1 MSRFTDFNRGGNND
15 FDRRGGGLAGREFYG
30 GRFGGPPGINNG
42 PPPMGGSTRGGNFG
56 PRNSSPMFPGSGM
69 WNRNAG
75 GY

>member
-1 MSRFTDFNRGGNND
+1 MIFPNYVSITEFSRGGNND
-15 FDRRGGGLAGREFYG
+15 FDRRGGGLPGRDFYG

-42 PPPMGGSTRGGNFG
+42 PPIGSGRG
-56 PRNSSPMFPGSGM
+56 PRNAPMFPGGGM